1 MGEAGEVTK
10 LLSRWSDGDTS
21 ARERLVPLV
30 YNELRR
36 LAGGFLKRERQGHTL
51 QPTALVNEALLR
63 LFQQRNAP
71 EQGRDQFFGLLAQLM
86 RRVLVDHARKRAAD
100 KRGGHAQRVTLN
112 EEIIGLGPVDLDVL
126 DLDRALGRLAEL
138 DPRQAK
144 IVELRVFCGIKVT
157 EVAQILDLSPATIKR
172 EWRIAKAWLHRELRG

>member
-1 MGEAGEVTK
+1 MGEPGEVTI
-10 LLSRWSDGDTS
+10 LLSRWSDGDES
-21 ARERLVPLV
+21 AREELIPLV
-30 YNELRR
+30 YDELRR

-71 EQGRDQFFGLLAQLM
+71 EQGRAQLFGLLAQLM

-100 KRGGHAQRVTLN
+100 KRGGQVQRVTLN
-112 EEIIGLGPVDLDVL
+112 EEIVGLASVDLDVL
-126 DLDRALGRLAEL
+126 DLDRSLKRLAEM
-138 DPRQAK
+138 DPRQAR
-144 IVELRVFCGIKVT
+144 IVELRVFGGIKVP

-172 EWRIAKAWLHRELRG
+172 EWRVAKAWLHRELSG